1 MADLTGQD
9 PVRDQ
14 LDALM
19 SKHAHNFARWKSEMD
34 WGWSL
39 LFYGVGSKREVRAIE
54 VFFCLI
60 CAPCIGL
67 RYLIRPPRR
76 SI

>member
-1 MADLTGQD
+1 MSDLMGQE

-19 SKHAHNFARWKSEMD
+19 SKHAHSFASWKSEMD

-39 LFYGVGSKREVRAIE
+39 LFYGVGSKREVWAIE
-54 VFFCLI
+54 VRFFV
-60 CAPCIGL
+60 
-67 RYLIRPPRR
+67 
-76 SI
+76 